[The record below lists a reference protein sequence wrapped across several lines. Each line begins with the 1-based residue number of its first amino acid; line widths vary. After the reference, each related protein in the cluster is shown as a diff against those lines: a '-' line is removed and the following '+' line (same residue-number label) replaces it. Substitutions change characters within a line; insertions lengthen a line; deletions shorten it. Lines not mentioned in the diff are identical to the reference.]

1 MAEQDN
7 QEEQEMI
14 RNSTEWPA
22 LASPTEV
29 ACLLGIEQ
37 SVFEAMVRQGEFPSP
52 INVGGSPKHTRKQL
66 VAWTAGTANFSCP
79 SYRAGLTTADK
90 LPKPR

>member
-1 MAEQDN
+1 MNRSDSNWPVIA
-7 QEEQEMI
+7 
-14 RNSTEWPA
+14 NSD
-22 LASPTEV
+22 EV
-29 ACLLGIEQ
+29 AGLLGIEQ

-66 VAWTAGTANFSCP
+66 VAWTAGTAKFSCP